1 MEENFIEMLC
11 SDNNLS
17 ESHFK
22 NFFERVIY
30 DDGGH
35 PLNGKIEIGIY
46 PYATIR
52 FHNGMIDGNLYDNEG
67 NILNRYPAIEYQYY
81 SSHYVEYWTK
91 GFPDGLTAISVDDG
105 VYVES
110 WMNKKLVKILKKD
123 WFPPEYVEFEGNN
136 CDENGQFTYKIIFE
150 DIDSMIYNESRF
162 ITEPIFNTE
171 IIKEIDEI
179 LSYDNNLSFPDRLIE
194 IMRTKRFKDPQVY
207 RRIDMPENI
216 FNKIKNG
223 KQDSSISYEKAIMLA
238 FGLELTF
245 DQMIKFVNF
254 ARKGFRNDSERDKI
268 VREFIEAGNYDMLEL
283 NETLFKK
290 KLKLFRIQK
299 KSKKTE
305 SSNKKTSTKKKDD
318 KKSSKEKIQ

>member
-1 MEENFIEMLC
+1 
-11 SDNNLS
+11 
-17 ESHFK
+17 
-22 NFFERVIY
+22 
-30 DDGGH
+30 
-35 PLNGKIEIGIY
+35 
-46 PYATIR
+46 
-52 FHNGMIDGNLYDNEG
+52 
-67 NILNRYPAIEYQYY
+67 
-81 SSHYVEYWTK
+81 
-91 GFPDGLTAISVDDG
+91 
-105 VYVES
+105 
-110 WMNKKLVKILKKD
+110 
-123 WFPPEYVEFEGNN
+123 
-136 CDENGQFTYKIIFE
+136 
-150 DIDSMIYNESRF
+150 MIYNESRF

-305 SSNKKTSTKKKDD
+305 SSNKETSTKKKDD
-318 KKSSKEKIQ
+318 KKSSKEKNTINQK